1 MSTESPVPLDL
12 WCASLEDLPVLT
24 GWLLRLLVVSDAL
37 GQAAVSSG
45 QAVASSGLIDPTGSI
60 DTTAS
65 LGRTEKSRWWEN

>member
-1 MSTESPVPLDL
+1 M
-12 WCASLEDLPVLT
+12 EDLPVLI

-45 QAVASSGLIDPTGSI
+45 QAAVSSGLIDPTGSM

-65 LGRTEKSRWWEN
+65 LGRTGKSRQRMGELIENR